1 MRWFKKAPAM
11 PPTVSTDRDSI
22 WNRAAMQGG
31 GTSLRPGDRAL
42 ADLLRFHSLSMNGG
56 VLHGDEVRSE
66 DEVAAAIA
74 GYRYFG
80 LDQAAAAVEWLV
92 AEASGVDLEGDLD
105 AAERLEVEGDARYAA
120 AGPTDATLV
129 EAFER
134 RYRAE
139 PEAFA
144 PVSE

>member
-1 MRWFKKAPAM
+1 
-11 PPTVSTDRDSI
+11 
-22 WNRAAMQGG
+22 
-31 GTSLRPGDRAL
+31 
-42 ADLLRFHSLSMNGG
+42 MNGG
-56 VLHGDEVRSE
+56 VLHGYEVQSE
-66 DEVAAAIA
+66 AEVAAAVA
-74 GYRYFG
+74 AYRYFG

-92 AEASGVDLEGDLD
+92 AEASDVDLDSDTD

-120 AGPTDATLV
+120 AVPTDATLV

-144 PVSE
+144 PVGE